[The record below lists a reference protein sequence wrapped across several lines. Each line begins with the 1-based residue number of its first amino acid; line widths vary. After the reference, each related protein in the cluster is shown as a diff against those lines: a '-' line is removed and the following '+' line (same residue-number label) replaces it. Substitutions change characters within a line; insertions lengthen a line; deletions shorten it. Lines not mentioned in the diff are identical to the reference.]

1 MAHPRPFFPWFFHPL
16 RTHLPLSQL
25 HVALPFHRYVSLGI
39 DFKRFTLFPTIVV
52 KNWTLI
58 ANNLLRYASIHDTV
72 AGGLTELVCVCVCVC
87 VWLQKG
93 EDEPVTI
100 AEVLHFSRELNPEQ
114 EELILKVI
122 GLVVIKYLLPFFTG
136 QASSAWSHSYSSWC
150 NPRYCRHPYNT
161 PSCWHWKYYCYC
173 LFSLQIFAF

>member
-87 VWLQKG
+87 MITERRGWASNDCWSSTLL
-93 EDEPVTI
+93 TW
-100 AEVLHFSRELNPEQ
+100 AESWTGGTDLEGDRTCSYKIPSTLLHWSS
-114 EELILKVI
+114 
-122 GLVVIKYLLPFFTG
+122 LVCMIPLLF
-136 QASSAWSHSYSSWC
+136 
-150 NPRYCRHPYNT
+150 
-161 PSCWHWKYYCYC
+161 
-173 LFSLQIFAF
+173 IMM